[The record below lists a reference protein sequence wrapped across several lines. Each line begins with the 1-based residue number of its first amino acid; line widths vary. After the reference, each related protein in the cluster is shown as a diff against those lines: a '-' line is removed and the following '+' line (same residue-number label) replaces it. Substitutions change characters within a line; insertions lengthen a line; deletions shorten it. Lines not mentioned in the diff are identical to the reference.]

1 MTRTAPVRTRSERL
15 ASIVTPLSA
24 AATRL
29 PELPG
34 LRGQELAE

>member
-15 ASIVTPLSA
+15 APIVPPLSVP
-24 AATRL
+24 ATRL
-29 PELPG
+29 PE